1 MAQKYVKN
9 LTVYQERKLK
19 EILLYREQCDDA
31 LWHEICEEL
40 ELPIDSYEIKLKI
53 AEAKENYDGMGVRNH
68 D

>member
-1 MAQKYVKN
+1 MMYYGMKFV
-9 LTVYQERKLK
+9 RK
-19 EILLYREQCDDA
+19 
-31 LWHEICEEL
+31 L